1 MNLRL
6 KTSVTKLLALSA
18 ACLAQPSYSDYE
30 FGYSSNAASGNGSW
44 AMSSSL
50 FGVPTVEGVDING
63 VIYQYTAVKDR
74 ADAYTVSIEN
84 EAADG
89 NGLIF
94 RSTDDWTGKS
104 GTTLTRFVPVPYS
117 PLGQWGEGR
126 INEVGVGAIED
137 PTVVYTF
144 RRDPNVMQQQSE
156 LPELPAYDIYD
167 ALSDSYV
174 QESLEPTD
182 LSLIE
187 DDNEE
192 KADKDEDEDKERLE
206 TALAASENAL
216 TLGVGMSQ
224 NALLQA
230 MNTATNLNGY
240 YAATLQGGKYQETVV
255 LQDKNIPDNRR
266 ALRSLGQQKLH
277 NDMVNQQ
284 YRR

>member
-1 MNLRL
+1 
-6 KTSVTKLLALSA
+6 
-18 ACLAQPSYSDYE
+18 
-30 FGYSSNAASGNGSW
+30 
-44 AMSSSL
+44 MSSDL

-104 GTTLTRFVPVPYS
+104 GTTLTRFVSVPYS

-126 INEVGVGAIED
+126 INEVGVGAIEN

-144 RRDPNVMQQQSE
+144 RRDPNVVQQQE
-156 LPELPAYDIYD
+156 IPDLPTYDIYD
-167 ALSDSYV
+167 ALSDPYV
-174 QESLEPTD
+174 NAALAPVDLE
-182 LSLIE
+182 LIQ

-192 KADKDEDEDKERLE
+192 KADKDEEEDKERLE

-216 TLGVGMSQ
+216 TIGVGMSQ

-240 YAATLQGGKYQETVV
+240 YAAVLQGGNYRETVV

-284 YRR
+284 YGR

>member
-1 MNLRL
+1 M
-6 KTSVTKLLALSA
+6 AAYSA
-18 ACLAQPSYSDYE
+18 ACSSSEYE
-30 FGYSSNAASGNGSW
+30 FGYSNNAAAGGSSW
-44 AMSSSL
+44 GMSSSL
-50 FGVPTVEGVDING
+50 FSVPSVQGVDING
-63 VIYQYTAVKDR
+63 VIYQYTAIKDR
-74 ADAYTVSIEN
+74 ADPYTVSIQN

-89 NGLIF
+89 NGFIF

-144 RRDPNVMQQQSE
+144 RRDPNVVQQQE
-156 LPELPAYDIYD
+156 IPELPAYDVYD

-192 KADKDEDEDKERLE
+192 KVDKDEDEDKERLE
-206 TALAASENAL
+206 TALAASDNAL
-216 TLGVGMSQ
+216 TLSVGVSQ
-224 NALLQA
+224 SALLQA

-240 YAATLQGGKYQETVV
+240 YAAVLQGGKYQETVV

-277 NDMVNQQ
+277 TEMVEEQ
-284 YRR
+284 YR